1 MRSSREQRRRGSGT
15 ELTLCSPGSGAQLRG
30 GPRGPPSPARAELS
44 PGTCLR
50 LGDVQPPPAARGAAG
65 GNLKNLG
72 GLAGSLSRRRLPGRL
87 VGELRSRRAGRAPAL
102 GVRAGASA
110 RFSPRGSRAAA
121 PPLGR
126 DAWAAVAAC
135 GPSEPGGRSLRCPPS
150 RRVAWAGRTR
160 ETGRGA
166 RSWPARTHVFAESSG
181 SSTLAAHALGETS
194 PSPPTEPVSKAQES
208 WHLTEGQVFPASR
221 AGVRGTSKR
230 YGVNLAGTG
239 DPWGRCNGL
248 IPSCVVLGEDELLQ
262 TFTLDLIVRYYRWG
276 IKLPGNEI
284 RR

>member
-65 GNLKNLG
+65 GNLKKLG
-72 GLAGSLSRRRLPGRL
+72 GLAGALSRRRLPGRL
-87 VGELRSRRAGRAPAL
+87 VGELRSRRAGRALAL

-135 GPSEPGGRSLRCPPS
+135 GPSERGGSAAAGRSGVLQAAAWRGPGGPV
-150 RRVAWAGRTR
+150 RRGGERGLGR
-160 ETGRGA
+160 RG
-166 RSWPARTHVFAESSG
+166 PTC
-181 SSTLAAHALGETS
+181 LQ
-194 PSPPTEPVSKAQES
+194 SPPGRPLSPHTLLEKPPPL
-208 WHLTEGQVFPASR
+208 HPRGQSARPRR
-221 AGVRGTSKR
+221 AGTSLKVKCFPPQELEFEELAKR
-230 YGVNLAGTG
+230 CGVNLAGTG

-248 IPSCVVLGEDELLQ
+248 IPSYVVLGEDELLQ
-262 TFTLDLIVRYYRWG
+262 TFTLDLIVRCYR
-276 IKLPGNEI
+276 
-284 RR
+284 